1 MRRAV
6 GKDHSINTHIW
17 EKNNFFL
24 KNNPGGNYTTEI
36 KPLIKLD
43 PLVKLEHGLQWI
55 REKSEGF
62 VSRL

>member
-6 GKDHSINTHIW
+6 GKDHNINTHIW

-43 PLVKLEHGLQWI
+43 PLVKLEHGLQ
-55 REKSEGF
+55 
-62 VSRL
+62 